1 MGDLDHRRL
10 ARPDMAREVASGSH
24 EAADNSGRVP
34 MAPVAV
40 RAPRRWQ
47 AGPVEGITVFHHVG
61 VAKPQCC
68 EDAGTQ
74 CGLVRRLA
82 LERRRV

>member
-10 ARPDMAREVASGSH
+10 DRPDTAQEVASGSH

-34 MAPVAV
+34 LVPVVV

-47 AGPVEGITVFHHVG
+47 AAPVEGTAVFHHVG

-68 EDAGTQ
+68 EDVGTP

-82 LERRRV
+82 LGRRRV